1 MKTKF
6 LLSFCLLVKSDLTL
20 LEAVKNEDFG
30 LAVQLVKSA
39 DKAKLSEMV
48 NFQDSLG
55 DRLRV
60 ESFFRV
66 TVGSKG
72 KVDTWS

>member
-48 NFQDSLG
+48 DFQDSLG
-55 DRLRV
+55 ERLRV
-60 ESFFRV
+60 
-66 TVGSKG
+66 KI
-72 KVDTWS
+72 